1 MTSSKLPLPIVPFLR
16 LLKKCFHFHSRS
28 EFTRRKL
35 RPRAQPLYPIL
46 KVAKKMHFYHMGK
59 IQLVQKKKFLRSIFQ
74 VLANPNL
81 QTYQFRAWKFNFRKW
96 RNLIGL
102 KFDALLLDLHSFSLA
117 SHGLTCVYSGTSLS
131 PSRSKTLLD
140 LLQVYPL
147 ADYLKGKFRY
157 KFITNWCIW

>member
-1 MTSSKLPLPIVPFLR
+1 MPNKHSWAKRSFQNYVKKVTKNFMTSSKLPLPIVPFLR
-16 LLKKCFHFHSRS
+16 LLKKCFHFHCRS

-81 QTYQFRAWKFNFRKW
+81 QTYQLRAWKFNFRKW

-102 KFDALLLDLHSFSLA
+102 KFSF
-117 SHGLTCVYSGTSLS
+117 
-131 PSRSKTLLD
+131 
-140 LLQVYPL
+140 
-147 ADYLKGKFRY
+147 F
-157 KFITNWCIW
+157 